1 MARYRQ
7 RELQLRVTVPAD
19 AKPHDASGFVFPDRP
34 DAALIQAIHRGH
46 DGYVTI
52 SRRNPANPDGLE
64 NLCSI
69 PANSLPGL
77 FEQLIPLTNEDAYFS
92 VNGYY
97 RGAHWKNRHELK
109 DGAGELLPATYR
121 KATGVRYLTANFC
134 DLDCEKL
141 GLEVGTV
148 IGAVIN
154 AQDAG
159 ILPAAS
165 IITRSGRGVWLFW
178 ILTGQDYSTPQP
190 HARSW
195 PDKTELWAKIQG
207 AINTRLS
214 TIGSDSQSKDLARI
228 TRIPGSINTKA
239 NTRVS
244 YWVQLDEAGQVPR
257 YTMTDL
263 AAAFGIEK
271 DTNRQPPLVRQV
283 RNIYQERASK
293 GQAGRW
299 LKARDN
305 FERLWDLRGRF
316 KIGTRNGAART
327 YTIILRSLPGNHQL
341 TDEQVNEE
349 VERLY
354 QSFEQGLEPYTLA
367 ELHAT
372 MRTARPLKLAGI
384 KNQTIA
390 DALDITP
397 DEAELLPSWPA
408 ASRFTGGTAEPK
420 AKLSRPELAQ
430 RRRRFIREYADSLAG
445 RIPTGEELA
454 DLIESKIGE
463 RPSPTT
469 VLADMKALGISN
481 PRTPRPRTTA
491 DRPLLPP
498 ESGS

>member
-7 RELQLRVTVPAD
+7 KELHLRVQVPAD
-19 AKPHDASGFVFPDRP
+19 AEPHDASGFVMPDRP

-46 DGYVTI
+46 DGYITI

-77 FEQLIPLTNEDAYFS
+77 FEQLIPLTHEDAYFS

-97 RGAHWKNRHELK
+97 RGAHWKNRHGMK
-109 DGAGELLPATYR
+109 DAAGELLPATYR
-121 KATGVRYLTANFC
+121 KAKGVRYLTANFC

-159 ILPAAS
+159 VLPAAS

-239 NTRVS
+239 NVRVS

-271 DTNRQPPLVRQV
+271 DDTHRQPQLVGQV
-283 RNIYQERASK
+283 RNIYQDRASK

-299 LKARDN
+299 LVAKDN
-305 FERLWDLRGRF
+305 FERLWNYRGRF
-316 KIGTRNGAART
+316 RIGTRNGAARI
-327 YTIILRSLPGNHQL
+327 YTIILRSLPGKHRL
-341 TDEQVNEE
+341 TDEQVNEA
-349 VERLY
+349 VETLY
-354 QSFEQGLEPYTLA
+354 ESFEQGREPYTLD

-390 DALDITP
+390 DQLDITSQ
-397 DEAELLPSWPA
+397 EAELLPSWPA
-408 ASRFTGGTAEPK
+408 ASRFTGGTSEPEV
-420 AKLSRPELAQ
+420 KLSRPELAK

-445 RIPTGEELA
+445 RVPTGDELA
-454 DLIESKIGE
+454 DLIENKIGE
-463 RPSPTT
+463 RPAKAT
-469 VLADMKALGISN
+469 VLADMKALGIIN

-491 DRPLLPP
+491 ARPLFPP
-498 ESGS
+498 E

>member
-7 RELQLRVTVPAD
+7 KEMHLRVTVPSD
-19 AKPHDASGFVFPDRP
+19 IEPHDASGFVVPDRP

-46 DGYVTI
+46 DGYITI
-52 SRRNPANPDGLE
+52 SRKNPATPDGIE
-64 NLCSI
+64 NICSI
-69 PANSLPGL
+69 PARAIPGL
-77 FEQLIPLTNEDAYFS
+77 FEQLIPLTQEDAYFS

-97 RGAHWKNRHELK
+97 RGAHWNNRHGMK
-109 DGAGELLPATYR
+109 NAAGELLPATYR
-121 KATGVRYLTANFC
+121 EAKGVRYLTANFC

-141 GLEVGTV
+141 GLKVGTV
-148 IGAVIN
+148 IGAVLN

-195 PDKTELWAKIQG
+195 PDKTDLWAKIQG

-239 NTRVS
+239 NVRVS
-244 YWVQLDEAGQVPR
+244 YWVQLDDAGKVPR

-263 AAAFGIEK
+263 AAEFGIEK
-271 DTNRQPPLVRQV
+271 DTTHRQPQLVSQV
-283 RNIYQERASK
+283 RTIYQERASK

-299 LKARDN
+299 LRAKDN
-305 FERLWDLRGRF
+305 FERLWNLRGRF

-327 YTIILRSLPGNHQL
+327 YTIILRSLPGKHRL
-341 TDEQVNEE
+341 SDEQVTEA
-349 VERLY
+349 VETLY
-354 QSFEQGLEPYTLA
+354 KSFEKGREPYSLE
-367 ELHAT
+367 ELRAT
-372 MRTARPLKLAGI
+372 MRTAKPLKLAGI

-390 DALDITP
+390 DQLDITP
-397 DEAELLPSWPA
+397 DEANLLPSWPP
-408 ASRFTGGTAEPK
+408 ASRFTGGTPEPET
-420 AKLSRPELAQ
+420 KLSRPELAK
-430 RRRRFIREYADSLAG
+430 RRRQIIREYTDGLAG
-445 RIPTGEELA
+445 RIPTGTELA
-454 DLIESKIGE
+454 DLIERVMGE

-469 VLADMKALGISN
+469 VLSDMKAEGITN

-491 DRPLLPP
+491 ARPLFQ
-498 ESGS
+498 

>member
-19 AKPHDASGFVFPDRP
+19 AKPHDASGFVCPDRP
-34 DAALIQAIHRGH
+34 DAALIQLIHRGH
-46 DGYVTI
+46 DGYITI
-52 SRRNPANPDGLE
+52 TRNNPDNPNGWE

-77 FEQLIPLTNEDAYFS
+77 FEQLIPLTNEDAHFS

-97 RGAHWKNRHELK
+97 RGAYFKNRHDLK
-109 DGAGELLPATYR
+109 DGAGKLLPATYR
-121 KATGVRYLTANFC
+121 MANGVRYLTANFC

-141 GLEVGTV
+141 GLKVGEV
-148 IGAVIN
+148 IGAVID

-214 TIGSDSQSKDLARI
+214 AIGSDAQSKDLARV
-228 TRIPGSINTKA
+228 TRIPGSLNTKA

-257 YTMTDL
+257 YTMTAL

-271 DTNRQPPLVRQV
+271 DTHRQPQLVSQV

-299 LKARDN
+299 LVAKNN
-305 FERLWDLRGRF
+305 FERLWNLRGRF

-327 YTIILRSLPGNHQL
+327 YTIILRSLPGKYRL
-341 TDEQVNEE
+341 TDEQVNEA
-349 VERLY
+349 VETLY
-354 QSFEQGLEPYTLA
+354 QSFEQGSERYTLA
-367 ELHAT
+367 ELRAT

-384 KNQTIA
+384 RNQTIA
-390 DALDITP
+390 DQLDITP

-408 ASRFTGGTAEPK
+408 ASRFTGGTSEPK
-420 AKLSRPELAQ
+420 AKLSRPELAKL
-430 RRRRFIREYADSLAG
+430 RRRFIREYADSLAG
-445 RIPTGEELA
+445 RIPTGQELA

-469 VLADMKALGISN
+469 VLSDMKDLGIFN

-491 DRPLLPP
+491 DRPLFPP
-498 ESGS
+498 E